1 MKNIIFG
8 TGIVVTLTTLGFVL
22 AGQLELTTFGVINT
36 TVLSILYGWYQKL
49 MKDTVSEDLSL
60 SNLELEYV
68 KHNHRELT
76 KEADFL
82 NHTLLDTHEL
92 LVRSENLRDQ
102 ELKAY
107 QSTVENL
114 KLKLDSATA
123 ILPELQKVVESTT
136 DEVKET
142 KPKRKRNTKK

>member
-49 MKDTVSEDLSL
+49 TKDDVIE
-60 SNLELEYV
+60 SNNALMDIVEEV
-68 KHNHRELT
+68 IKNTSKELT
-76 KEADFL
+76 LMEYQLIETEK
-82 NHTLLDTHEL
+82 
-92 LVRSENLRDQ
+92 LRDQ

-107 QSTVENL
+107 QLTVENL
-114 KLKLDSATA
+114 RLKLDNATV
-123 ILPELQKVVESTT
+123 ILKKKKKVVEDAVET
-136 DEVKET
+136 D

>member
-49 MKDTVSEDLSL
+49 IKDDVIE
-60 SNLELEYV
+60 SNNALMDIVEEV
-68 KHNHRELT
+68 IKNSSKELT
-76 KEADFL
+76 LMEYQLIETEK
-82 NHTLLDTHEL
+82 
-92 LVRSENLRDQ
+92 LRDQ

-114 KLKLDSATA
+114 RLKLDNTTA
-123 ILPELQKVVESTT
+123 ILPELQKVVEDAVET
-136 DEVKET
+136 D

>member
-8 TGIVVTLTTLGFVL
+8 TGIVVILTTLGFVL

-36 TVLSILYGWYQKL
+36 TALSILYGWYQKL
-49 MKDTVSEDLSL
+49 TKDDVIE
-60 SNLELEYV
+60 SNNALMDIVEEVIKNSSKELALMEYQLIETE
-68 KHNHRELT
+68 K
-76 KEADFL
+76 
-82 NHTLLDTHEL
+82 
-92 LVRSENLRDQ
+92 LRDQ

-123 ILPELQKVVESTT
+123 ILPELQKVVEDAVET
-136 DEVKET
+136 D

>member
-49 MKDTVSEDLSL
+49 TKDDVIE
-60 SNLELEYV
+60 SNNALMDIVEEV
-68 KHNHRELT
+68 IKNTSKELT
-76 KEADFL
+76 LMEHQLIETEK
-82 NHTLLDTHEL
+82 
-92 LVRSENLRDQ
+92 LRNQ

-114 KLKLDSATA
+114 RLKLDDATV
-123 ILPELQKVVESTT
+123 ISPELQKVVESTIE
-136 DEVKET
+136 EVKET

>member
-22 AGQLELTTFGVINT
+22 AGQLELSTFGLINT
-36 TVLSILYGWYQKL
+36 TVLSILYGWYYKVVKDDVIESNNAL
-49 MKDTVSEDLSL
+49 MDIVEEVIKNTSKELSL
-60 SNLELEYV
+60 MEYQLIETE
-68 KHNHRELT
+68 KLRE
-76 KEADFL
+76 
-82 NHTLLDTHEL
+82 
-92 LVRSENLRDQ
+92 Q

-114 KLKLDSATA
+114 RSKLEAATV
-123 ILPELQKVVESTT
+123 ILPELQKVVEDAVET
-136 DEVKET
+136 D

>member
-49 MKDTVSEDLSL
+49 TKDDVIE
-60 SNLELEYV
+60 SNNALMDIVEEV
-68 KHNHRELT
+68 IKNTSKELT
-76 KEADFL
+76 LMEYQLIETEK
-82 NHTLLDTHEL
+82 
-92 LVRSENLRDQ
+92 LRDQ

-114 KLKLDSATA
+114 RLKLDNATV
-123 ILPELQKVVESTT
+123 ILPELQKVVESTIE
-136 DEVKET
+136 EVKET

>member
-49 MKDTVSEDLSL
+49 TKDDVIE
-60 SNLELEYV
+60 SNNALMDIVEEV
-68 KHNHRELT
+68 IKNTSKELT
-76 KEADFL
+76 LMEYQLIETEK
-82 NHTLLDTHEL
+82 
-92 LVRSENLRDQ
+92 LRNQ

-114 KLKLDSATA
+114 RLKLDNATV
-123 ILPELQKVVESTT
+123 ILPELQKVVEDVVET
-136 DEVKET
+136 D

>member
-49 MKDTVSEDLSL
+49 TKDDVIE
-60 SNLELEYV
+60 SNNALMDFVEEV
-68 KHNHRELT
+68 IENSSKELT
-76 KEADFL
+76 LMEYQLIETEK
-82 NHTLLDTHEL
+82 
-92 LVRSENLRDQ
+92 LRDQ

-114 KLKLDSATA
+114 RLKLDNTMA
-123 ILPELQKVVESTT
+123 ILPELQKVVEDAVET
-136 DEVKET
+136 D

>member
-49 MKDTVSEDLSL
+49 TKDDVIE
-60 SNLELEYV
+60 SNNALMDIVDEV
-68 KHNHRELT
+68 IKNTSKELT
-76 KEADFL
+76 LMEHQLIETEK
-82 NHTLLDTHEL
+82 
-92 LVRSENLRDQ
+92 LRDQ

-114 KLKLDSATA
+114 RLKLDNTTV
-123 ILPELQKVVESTT
+123 ILPELQKVVEDAVET
-136 DEVKET
+136 D

>member
-36 TVLSILYGWYQKL
+36 VALSILFGWYQKL
-49 MKDTVSEDLSL
+49 TKDDVIEANNALIDVVEKVSKNTTNELSL
-60 SNLELEYV
+60 MEYQLIETE
-68 KHNHRELT
+68 K
-76 KEADFL
+76 
-82 NHTLLDTHEL
+82 
-92 LVRSENLRDQ
+92 LRNQ

-114 KLKLDSATA
+114 RLKLDNTTA
-123 ILPELQKVVESTT
+123 ILPELQKVVEDAVET
-136 DEVKET
+136 D

>member
-22 AGQLELTTFGVINT
+22 AGQLELTTFGIINT

-68 KHNHRELT
+68 KHNH
-76 KEADFL
+76 
-82 NHTLLDTHEL
+82 NEL
-92 LVRSENLRDQ
+92 LKEV
-102 ELKAY
+102 
-107 QSTVENL
+107 
-114 KLKLDSATA
+114 DSATA
-123 ILPELQKVVESTT
+123 ILPELQKVVESTI

-142 KPKRKRNTKK
+142 KPKRKRNIKK

>member
-49 MKDTVSEDLSL
+49 TKDDVIESNNALMDIVEEVIKNTTNELSL
-60 SNLELEYV
+60 MEYQLIETE
-68 KHNHRELT
+68 K
-76 KEADFL
+76 
-82 NHTLLDTHEL
+82 
-92 LVRSENLRDQ
+92 LRDQ

-123 ILPELQKVVESTT
+123 ILPELQKVVESTIE
-136 DEVKET
+136 EVKET

>member
-8 TGIVVTLTTLGFVL
+8 TGIVITLTTLGFVL

-49 MKDTVSEDLSL
+49 TKDDVIE
-60 SNLELEYV
+60 SNNALMDIVEEV
-68 KHNHRELT
+68 IKNTSKELT
-76 KEADFL
+76 LMEYQLIETEK
-82 NHTLLDTHEL
+82 
-92 LVRSENLRDQ
+92 LRDQ

-114 KLKLDSATA
+114 RLKLDDATV
-123 ILPELQKVVESTT
+123 ISPELQKVVESTIE
-136 DEVKET
+136 EVKET

>member
-49 MKDTVSEDLSL
+49 TKDDVIE
-60 SNLELEYV
+60 SNNALMDIVEEV
-68 KHNHRELT
+68 IKNTSKELT
-76 KEADFL
+76 LMEYQLIETEK
-82 NHTLLDTHEL
+82 
-92 LVRSENLRDQ
+92 LRDQ

-114 KLKLDSATA
+114 RLKLDNATV
-123 ILPELQKVVESTT
+123 ILPELQKVVEDAVET
-136 DEVKET
+136 D

>member
-49 MKDTVSEDLSL
+49 TKDDVIEANNVLMDVVEEVIKNTTNKLSL
-60 SNLELEYV
+60 MEYQLIETE
-68 KHNHRELT
+68 K
-76 KEADFL
+76 
-82 NHTLLDTHEL
+82 
-92 LVRSENLRDQ
+92 LRDQ

-107 QSTVENL
+107 QSTVEKL
-114 KLKLDSATA
+114 RLKLDSATA
-123 ILPELQKVVESTT
+123 ILPELQKVVEDVVET
-136 DEVKET
+136 D

>member
-49 MKDTVSEDLSL
+49 TKDDVIE
-60 SNLELEYV
+60 SNNALMDIVEEV
-68 KHNHRELT
+68 IKNTSKELT
-76 KEADFL
+76 LMEYQLIETEK
-82 NHTLLDTHEL
+82 
-92 LVRSENLRDQ
+92 LRNQ

-114 KLKLDSATA
+114 RLKLANATA
-123 ILPELQKVVESTT
+123 ILPELQKVVESTIE
-136 DEVKET
+136 EVKET

>member
-49 MKDTVSEDLSL
+49 TKDDVIE
-60 SNLELEYV
+60 SNNALMDIVEEV
-68 KHNHRELT
+68 IKNTSKELT
-76 KEADFL
+76 LMEYQLIETEK
-82 NHTLLDTHEL
+82 
-92 LVRSENLRDQ
+92 LRDQ

-107 QSTVENL
+107 QSTVDNL
-114 KLKLDSATA
+114 RLKLDNTTE
-123 ILPELQKVVESTT
+123 ILPELQKVVEDPVET
-136 DEVKET
+136 D

>member
-22 AGQLELTTFGVINT
+22 AGQLELTTFGAINT

-49 MKDTVSEDLSL
+49 TKDDVIE
-60 SNLELEYV
+60 SNNALMDIVEEVIKNSSKELALMEYQLIETE
-68 KHNHRELT
+68 K
-76 KEADFL
+76 
-82 NHTLLDTHEL
+82 
-92 LVRSENLRDQ
+92 LRDQ

-123 ILPELQKVVESTT
+123 ILPELQKVVEDVVET
-136 DEVKET
+136 D

>member
-22 AGQLELTTFGVINT
+22 AGQLELTTFGAINT
-36 TVLSILYGWYQKL
+36 TVLSILFGWYQKL
-49 MKDTVSEDLSL
+49 TKDDVIE
-60 SNLELEYV
+60 SNNALMDIVEEVIKNSSKELALMEYQLIETE
-68 KHNHRELT
+68 K
-76 KEADFL
+76 
-82 NHTLLDTHEL
+82 
-92 LVRSENLRDQ
+92 LRDQ

-114 KLKLDSATA
+114 RLKLANATA
-123 ILPELQKVVESTT
+123 ILPELQKVVEDVVET
-136 DEVKET
+136 D

>member
-49 MKDTVSEDLSL
+49 TKDDVIE
-60 SNLELEYV
+60 SNNALMDIVEEV
-68 KHNHRELT
+68 IKNTSKELT
-76 KEADFL
+76 LMEYQLIETEK
-82 NHTLLDTHEL
+82 
-92 LVRSENLRDQ
+92 LRDQ
-102 ELKAY
+102 ELKEY

-114 KLKLDSATA
+114 RLKLDNATV
-123 ILPELQKVVESTT
+123 ILPELQKVVEDAVET
-136 DEVKET
+136 D

>member
-49 MKDTVSEDLSL
+49 MKNEVTEELVL

-68 KHNHRELT
+68 KHNH
-76 KEADFL
+76 
-82 NHTLLDTHEL
+82 NEL
-92 LVRSENLRDQ
+92 LKEV
-102 ELKAY
+102 
-107 QSTVENL
+107 
-114 KLKLDSATA
+114 DSATA
-123 ILPELQKVVESTT
+123 ILPELQKVVESTI
-136 DEVKET
+136 DEVEET
-142 KPKRKRNTKK
+142 KPKRKRNIKK

>member
-49 MKDTVSEDLSL
+49 TKDDLIEENNDLMNVVEEVIKNTS
-60 SNLELEYV
+60 
-68 KHNHRELT
+68 KELT
-76 KEADFL
+76 LMEHQLIETEK
-82 NHTLLDTHEL
+82 
-92 LVRSENLRDQ
+92 LRNQ

-114 KLKLDSATA
+114 RLKLDDATV
-123 ILPELQKVVESTT
+123 ISPELQKVVESTIE
-136 DEVKET
+136 EVKET

>member
-49 MKDTVSEDLSL
+49 TKDDVIESNNALFDIVEEVIKNTTNELSL
-60 SNLELEYV
+60 MEYQLIETE
-68 KHNHRELT
+68 K
-76 KEADFL
+76 
-82 NHTLLDTHEL
+82 
-92 LVRSENLRDQ
+92 LRDQ
-102 ELKAY
+102 ELNAY

-114 KLKLDSATA
+114 RLKLDNATV
-123 ILPELQKVVESTT
+123 ILPELQKVVEDAVET
-136 DEVKET
+136 D

>member
-22 AGQLELTTFGVINT
+22 AGQLELTTFGAINT

-49 MKDTVSEDLSL
+49 TKDDVIE
-60 SNLELEYV
+60 SNNELMDVVEEV
-68 KHNHRELT
+68 IKNTSKELT
-76 KEADFL
+76 LMEYQLIETEK
-82 NHTLLDTHEL
+82 
-92 LVRSENLRDQ
+92 LRDQ

-114 KLKLDSATA
+114 RLKLDDATV
-123 ILPELQKVVESTT
+123 ISPELQKVVESTIE
-136 DEVKET
+136 EVKET

>member
-49 MKDTVSEDLSL
+49 TKDDVIE
-60 SNLELEYV
+60 SNNALMDIVEEV
-68 KHNHRELT
+68 IKNTSKELT
-76 KEADFL
+76 LMEHQLIETEK
-82 NHTLLDTHEL
+82 
-92 LVRSENLRDQ
+92 LRDQ

-114 KLKLDSATA
+114 RLKLDNATA
-123 ILPELQKVVESTT
+123 ILPELQKVVESTIE
-136 DEVKET
+136 EVKET

>member
-22 AGQLELTTFGVINT
+22 AGQLELTTFGAINT

-49 MKDTVSEDLSL
+49 TKDDIIE
-60 SNLELEYV
+60 SNNALMDVVEEVIKNTSKELALMEHQLIETE
-68 KHNHRELT
+68 K
-76 KEADFL
+76 
-82 NHTLLDTHEL
+82 
-92 LVRSENLRDQ
+92 LRDQ

-114 KLKLDSATA
+114 RLKLDDATV
-123 ILPELQKVVESTT
+123 ISPELQKVVEDAVET
-136 DEVKET
+136 D

>member
-22 AGQLELTTFGVINT
+22 AGQLELTTFGAINT
-36 TVLSILYGWYQKL
+36 TVLSILFGWYQKL
-49 MKDTVSEDLSL
+49 AKDDVI
-60 SNLELEYV
+60 ELNNALMDVVEEV
-68 KHNHRELT
+68 IKNTSKELT
-76 KEADFL
+76 LMEHQLIETEK
-82 NHTLLDTHEL
+82 
-92 LVRSENLRDQ
+92 LRDQ

-114 KLKLDSATA
+114 RLKLDDATV
-123 ILPELQKVVESTT
+123 ISPELQKVVEDAVET
-136 DEVKET
+136 D

>member
-49 MKDTVSEDLSL
+49 TKDDVIE
-60 SNLELEYV
+60 SNNALMDIVEEV
-68 KHNHRELT
+68 IKNTSKELT
-76 KEADFL
+76 LMEYQLIETEK
-82 NHTLLDTHEL
+82 
-92 LVRSENLRDQ
+92 LRDQ

-114 KLKLDSATA
+114 RLKLANATT
-123 ILPELQKVVESTT
+123 ILPELQKVVESTI

>member
-49 MKDTVSEDLSL
+49 TKDDVIE
-60 SNLELEYV
+60 SNNALMDIVEEV
-68 KHNHRELT
+68 IKNSSKELT
-76 KEADFL
+76 LMEYQLIETEK
-82 NHTLLDTHEL
+82 
-92 LVRSENLRDQ
+92 LRDQ

-114 KLKLDSATA
+114 RLKLDNATV
-123 ILPELQKVVESTT
+123 ILPELQKVVEDAVET
-136 DEVKET
+136 D

>member
-49 MKDTVSEDLSL
+49 VKDSVVEANDSLMDVIEEVIKNSADQLSL
-60 SNLELEYV
+60 MEYQLIETE
-68 KHNHRELT
+68 K
-76 KEADFL
+76 
-82 NHTLLDTHEL
+82 
-92 LVRSENLRDQ
+92 LRDQ

-114 KLKLDSATA
+114 RLKLANATT
-123 ILPELQKVVESTT
+123 ILPELQKVVESTIE
-136 DEVKET
+136 EVKET

>member
-22 AGQLELTTFGVINT
+22 AGQLELTTFGAINT

-49 MKDTVSEDLSL
+49 TKDDVIE
-60 SNLELEYV
+60 SNNALMDIVEEV
-68 KHNHRELT
+68 IKNSSKELT
-76 KEADFL
+76 LMEYQLIETEK
-82 NHTLLDTHEL
+82 
-92 LVRSENLRDQ
+92 LRDQ
-102 ELKAY
+102 ELNAY

-114 KLKLDSATA
+114 RLKLDNTTA
-123 ILPELQKVVESTT
+123 ILPELQKVVEDAVET
-136 DEVKET
+136 D

>member
-49 MKDTVSEDLSL
+49 VKDSVVEENDSLMDVIEEVIKNSAEQLSL
-60 SNLELEYV
+60 MEYQLIETE
-68 KHNHRELT
+68 K
-76 KEADFL
+76 
-82 NHTLLDTHEL
+82 
-92 LVRSENLRDQ
+92 LRDQ

-114 KLKLDSATA
+114 RLKLDNATT
-123 ILPELQKVVESTT
+123 ILPELQKVVESTIE
-136 DEVKET
+136 EVKET

>member
-49 MKDTVSEDLSL
+49 MKDDVIE
-60 SNLELEYV
+60 SNNALMDIVEEV
-68 KHNHRELT
+68 IKNTSKELT
-76 KEADFL
+76 LMEYQLTETEK
-82 NHTLLDTHEL
+82 
-92 LVRSENLRDQ
+92 LRDQ

-114 KLKLDSATA
+114 RLKLDNSTV
-123 ILPELQKVVESTT
+123 ILPELQKVVESTIE
-136 DEVKET
+136 EVKET

>member
-22 AGQLELTTFGVINT
+22 AGQLELTTFGAINT
-36 TVLSILYGWYQKL
+36 VALSILFGWYQKL
-49 MKDTVSEDLSL
+49 AKDDVIEANNALMDVVEEVIKNTS
-60 SNLELEYV
+60 
-68 KHNHRELT
+68 KELT
-76 KEADFL
+76 LMEHQLIETEK
-82 NHTLLDTHEL
+82 
-92 LVRSENLRDQ
+92 LRDQ

-114 KLKLDSATA
+114 RLKLDNTTE
-123 ILPELQKVVESTT
+123 ILPELQKVVEDPVET
-136 DEVKET
+136 D

>member
-22 AGQLELTTFGVINT
+22 AGQLELTTFGAINT

-49 MKDTVSEDLSL
+49 IKDDVIE
-60 SNLELEYV
+60 SNNALMDIVEEV
-68 KHNHRELT
+68 IKNTSKELT
-76 KEADFL
+76 LMEHQLIETEK
-82 NHTLLDTHEL
+82 
-92 LVRSENLRDQ
+92 LRDQ

-114 KLKLDSATA
+114 RLKLDDATV
-123 ILPELQKVVESTT
+123 ISPELQKVVEDVVET
-136 DEVKET
+136 D